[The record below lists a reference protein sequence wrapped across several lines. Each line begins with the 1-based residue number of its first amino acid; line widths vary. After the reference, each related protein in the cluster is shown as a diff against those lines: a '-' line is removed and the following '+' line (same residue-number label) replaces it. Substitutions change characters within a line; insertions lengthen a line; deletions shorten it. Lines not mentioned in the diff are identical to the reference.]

1 MRYRISP
8 ISYGVII
15 AAVVLHL
22 IAACTPTNNG
32 TPSSLAKND
41 PAVNTYLELSKGYL
55 ARNNIKSAFENA
67 QKAVTVGP
75 DNAEAHTLMG
85 LILQRSGDS
94 NNAAKHYVKAKKLSP
109 YDPFVTNA
117 YGTYLCNNGLYGE
130 ADREF
135 MTAARSPL
143 NNSPWV
149 AYTNAGLCYE
159 RNGQYSLARQRI
171 QSALATNSKFPQALS
186 AMKRLRGRG

>member
-1 MRYRISP
+1 MVSP
-8 ISYGVII
+8 GLVKKDS
-15 AAVVLHL
+15 AA
-22 IAACTPTNNG
+22 
-32 TPSSLAKND
+32 S
-41 PAVNTYLELSKGYL
+41 TYLQLSKGYL
-55 ARNNIKSAFENA
+55 ERNNMPAAFENA
-67 QKAVTVGP
+67 QKAVAVDP
-75 DNAEAHTLMG
+75 KSAEAHTLMG
-85 LILQRSGDS
+85 LILQRSGDG
-94 NNAAKHYVKAKKLSP
+94 NNAAKHYIKAKKLAP

-135 MTAARSPL
+135 LTAAKSPL
-143 NNSPWV
+143 NRSPWV